1 VAAIDVR
8 RHCVVQALK
17 SGNGKASLLHDS
29 SEPIVFRKQLHAIP
43 TGAITQAVFWSLFVT
58 NEPRSGCPINLS
70 LELFGDRWSLIIL
83 RDMMFGG
90 RRHYRELLTRS
101 EEGISSNILADRLK
115 MLLDQE
121 MITKVDDPSHKQKA
135 IYSLTEKSIA
145 LVPIFAQ
152 LGAWGRRYLPATEEF
167 SIRAELLEAG
177 GPAMWEQFM
186 AELRQT
192 HLRGTTERVGP
203 SVTEK
208 LRAAYEEVRA
218 RMAA

>member
-1 VAAIDVR
+1 
-8 RHCVVQALK
+8 
-17 SGNGKASLLHDS
+17 
-29 SEPIVFRKQLHAIP
+29 
-43 TGAITQAVFWSLFVT
+43 VT

-70 LELFGDRWSLIIL
+70 LELFGDRWSLIVL

-90 RRHYRELLTRS
+90 RRHYRELLMRS

-115 MLLDQE
+115 MLLDQD
-121 MITKVDDPSHKQKA
+121 MITKVNDPSHKQKA

-152 LGAWGRRYLPATEEF
+152 LGAWGRRHLPATEEL

-177 GPAMWEQFM
+177 GPEMWEQFM
-186 AELRQT
+186 AELRET
-192 HLRGTTERVGP
+192 HLGSTTERVGP
-203 SVTEK
+203 SVAEK